1 MALTIYTPSCLL
13 IMKCK
18 NCKQSLNRNLL
29 FETLQK
35 MPSTLFSSLLSAKKF
50 CLFFFGHQVRAP
62 VKAPKKYWQNNL
74 ICQNYNK
81 LISRGV
87 FSLKSTVIPWN
98 AAIKLFQ
105 HIWRTTNFRLI
116 ANYYKIKRYTKYKN
130 VIKTNFSKL
139 TVHCPFMKRG
149 AFIFS
154 VVCPFHISPL
164 SVSHLLFT
172 NALPIKRSLKTEH
185 KKQWKSLAVIKCNFL
200 NIRRIIEVFD

>member
-1 MALTIYTPSCLL
+1 LKPFR
-13 IMKCK
+13 KCRRHYFLPYCPQK
-18 NCKQSLNRNLL
+18 NSG
-29 FETLQK
+29 
-35 MPSTLFSSLLSAKKF
+35 
-50 CLFFFGHQVRAP
+50 LFFLGHQVRAP

-81 LISRGV
+81 LIWRGV

-154 VVCPFHISPL
+154 VVCPFHISPFL
-164 SVSHLLFT
+164 SLTYCSQMLC
-172 NALPIKRSLKTEH
+172 
-185 KKQWKSLAVIKCNFL
+185 Q
-200 NIRRIIEVFD
+200 